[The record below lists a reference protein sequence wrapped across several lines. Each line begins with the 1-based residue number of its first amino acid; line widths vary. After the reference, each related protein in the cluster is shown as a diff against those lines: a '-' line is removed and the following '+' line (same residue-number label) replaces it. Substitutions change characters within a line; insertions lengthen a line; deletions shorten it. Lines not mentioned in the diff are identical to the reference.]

1 MIKKKYLYVI
11 IIILVLC
18 ILGVINIP
26 LLQNNNL
33 CNSENQSKMYFKFG
47 IVSIPLKF
55 NVCNQE

>member
-26 LLQNNNL
+26 LLQNLNCDNNS
-33 CNSENQSKMYFKFG
+33 NKNKMYFKLG
-47 IVSIPLKF
+47 VVSIPLEF
-55 NVCNQE
+55 SFCE

>member
-26 LLQNNNL
+26 LLQNNSCDSDNKG
-33 CNSENQSKMYFKFG
+33 KMYFRFG
-47 IVSIPLKF
+47 IVSIPLNF
-55 NVCNQE
+55 NVCSQE